1 MRSVLEI
8 AGPGKELLK
17 FELGENQSVVLGRT
31 EESDW
36 VVPFERYLSRRHIEL
51 RVTAGKLQVK
61 RLPGTTNPIF
71 HKGGEKED
79 FQLESG
85 DQFVVGRT
93 RFIFN
98 VKSKDSEIESS
109 PLLRYSMEEP
119 AAFSKSLMSDRLRLL
134 DLLELPEILRLKS
147 SAESFAHISGMLR
160 TLTNATWS
168 RISESNGKLLGMDST
183 LDGNEELKMSHA
195 LMEEALKQ
203 SPHPTLYCWSTPPQT
218 LKATLQEG
226 TDWAICSAYQVPGE
240 APLIFYV
247 AGQGGSEQSLKDN
260 CRLVGLIADMV
271 GRSLTVSRLEGF
283 KKRLERFFS
292 GAIISKIIEA
302 PDTKDLEPRLT
313 EGTVMFFDIR
323 GFSRLIEGKSEDI
336 LSHMRRLKEVMTAL
350 TEEIFKENGV
360 VLQFLGDGI
369 LACWNVPFADPDHI
383 NQACRAALGMVESLG
398 RVAPGWRCGIG
409 IHTGEV
415 IAGPMGAKQLFSY
428 TVMGAV
434 VNQASRVE
442 GITKALEAPILITK
456 EVADKITPGTV
467 ASRRVGR
474 FQPAGMDTAL
484 DLFHVTQ
491 PPANQEHDELYSSG
505 LEAFEKGEWE
515 KAYEILDKLPPSD
528 RPARYLKS
536 MAETYRRK
544 PPKGWKG
551 VIELVEK

>member
-1 MRSVLEI
+1 LKAELE
-8 AGPGKELLK
+8 AALTGEKSLR
-17 FELGENQSVVLGRT
+17 FDLGENLTVTLGRT
-31 EESDW
+31 EEADW
-36 VVPFERYLSRRHIEL
+36 IIPFERYLSRRHVEL
-51 RVTAGKLQVK
+51 RMKAGKLLVK
-61 RLPGTTNPIF
+61 RLPGTTNPVF
-71 HKGGEKED
+71 YQGEEKEA
-79 FQLESG
+79 FTLETG
-85 DQFVVGRT
+85 EQFVIGKT
-93 RFIFN
+93 RFIFS
-98 VKSKDSEIESS
+98 VKAKQKDQEDS
-109 PLLRYSMEEP
+109 PLMRYSMQEP

-147 SAESFAHISGMLR
+147 TAESFTHIASMLR
-160 TLTNATWS
+160 TLTSGTWS
-168 RISESNGKLLGMDST
+168 RISESNGKLLGLDST
-183 LDGNEELKMSHA
+183 QDNNSEHQMSHA
-195 LMEEALKQ
+195 LVEEALKQ
-203 SPHPTLYCWSTPPQT
+203 APHPTLYCWSKPQENF
-218 LKATLQEG
+218 KATMQEG
-226 TDWAICSAYQVPGE
+226 TDWAICAAYQVPGE
-240 APLIFYV
+240 VPLIFYV
-247 AGQGGSEQSLKDN
+247 AGQGGSEESLKDN

-302 PDTKDLEPRLT
+302 PDTKDLEPRMT

-323 GFSRLIEGKSEDI
+323 GFSRLIEGKTEDI
-336 LSHMRRLKEVMTAL
+336 LHHMRLLKEVMTAL

-398 RVAPGWRCGIG
+398 KVAPGWRCGIG

-442 GITKALEAPILITK
+442 GITKAVEVPILITK
-456 EVADKITPGTV
+456 EVAEKIIPGTV
-467 ASRRVGR
+467 ATRRVGR

-484 DLFHVTQ
+484 DLFYVTD
-491 PPANQEHDELYSSG
+491 PPANKEYEGLYTLG
-505 LEAFEKGEWE
+505 LEAFERGDWE
-515 KAYEILDKLPPSD
+515 KAYELLDKLPPSD

-536 MAETYRRK
+536 MTEMYRRK
-544 PPKGWKG
+544 HPKDWKG
-551 VIELVEK
+551 VIELSEK

>member
-1 MRSVLEI
+1 MKSVLEV
-8 AGPGKELLK
+8 AGPGEKPLN
-17 FELGENQSVVLGRT
+17 FDLGENLTVILGRT

-36 VVPFERYLSRRHIEL
+36 VVPFERYLSRRHLEL
-51 RVTAGKLQVK
+51 HMKAGKLHVK
-61 RLPGTTNPIF
+61 RLTGATNPVF
-71 HKGGEKED
+71 YKGKEIEAFVIETGE
-79 FQLESG
+79 
-85 DQFVVGRT
+85 QFVVGKT
-93 RFIFN
+93 RFMFN
-98 VKSKDSEIESS
+98 VKTKQSEQDDS
-109 PLLRYSMEEP
+109 PLLRYSMQEP

-147 SAESFAHISGMLR
+147 TSESFTHVASMLR
-160 TLTNATWS
+160 TLTNGTWS
-168 RISESNGKLLGMDST
+168 RISESNGKLLGLDSV
-183 LDGNEELKMSHA
+183 LDGNSELKMSNA
-195 LMEEALKQ
+195 LIEEALKQ
-203 SPHPTLYCWSTPPQT
+203 APHPTLYCWSTPQES
-218 LKATLQEG
+218 LKATVQEG
-226 TDWAICSAYQVPGE
+226 TDWAICAAYQVPGE
-240 APLIFYV
+240 VPLIFYV
-247 AGQGGSEQSLKDN
+247 AGQGGSEQALKDH

-302 PDTKDLEPRLT
+302 PDTKDLEPRMT

-336 LSHMRRLKEVMTAL
+336 LSHMRQLKEVMTAL

-398 RVAPGWRCGIG
+398 KVAPGWRCGIG

-442 GITKALEAPILITK
+442 GITKAVEVPILITK
-456 EVADKITPGTV
+456 EVADKIIPGTV
-467 ASRRVGR
+467 ATRRVGK

-484 DLFHVTQ
+484 DLFSVTD
-491 PPANQEHDELYSSG
+491 PPANKEHEALYTLG
-505 LEAFEKGEWE
+505 LEAFERGEWE
-515 KAYEILDKLPPSD
+515 KAYELLDKLPPSD

-536 MAETYRRK
+536 MAEMYRRK
-544 PPKGWKG
+544 NPKDWKG
-551 VIELVEK
+551 LIELSEK